1 MFDRLI
7 GRLKMVGP
15 VMLVLVVTAVLVGH
29 WQSTPGDLPAPPGG
43 AGAGDSRR
51 SGHRTPDAVASGTA
65 DPIASLPAGKASRE
79 LGPSPHSYVHITT
92 DSRLDVLME
101 AAALSS
107 DPDLKAG
114 ARWAALICVS
124 MQDDSALPT
133 QAEMRA
139 VLTEDI
145 DYAQLEREVA
155 NARQQL
161 AAFCSTGHVDV
172 ASLKG
177 SRTGS
182 GLEAGYRYQPFKR
195 AQEQGVSAR
204 PWDFVFLSNPTQYPY
219 GVQRVLE
226 HRLKFLVPPEVA
238 ESDVAL
244 RWVGRTLLEHLT
256 GVPMA
261 SQIETARLCWRNWI
275 CPARQ
280 QPSPDQMAW
289 LNQIERDLEQRI
301 RQQRWAELGLH

>member
-1 MFDRLI
+1 MFDRLT
-7 GRLKMVGP
+7 GKLKTWGP
-15 VMLVLVVTAVLVGH
+15 ALLVLLLVAALVSH
-29 WQSTPGDLPAPPGG
+29 WQGTPGDLPVPAGGTGGRDSPLGRHGAP
-43 AGAGDSRR
+43 ATA
-51 SGHRTPDAVASGTA
+51 ASGTSA
-65 DPIASLPAGKASRE
+65 PTASLPTGTASRE
-79 LGPSPHSYVHITT
+79 LGPSPQSYVHITT
-92 DSRLDVLME
+92 DSRLDALME
-101 AAALSS
+101 AASRS
-107 DPDLKAG
+107 GDPDLKAG

-124 MQDDSALPT
+124 MQGDSALPT

-161 AAFCSTGHVDV
+161 ATFCSTGHVDA
-172 ASLKG
+172 ASLKS
-177 SRTGS
+177 SRAGS

-195 AQEQGVSAR
+195 AQDQGISAR
-204 PWDFVFLSNPTQYPY
+204 PWDVVFLSNPAQYPY

-238 ESDVAL
+238 DSDVAL
-244 RWVGRTLLEHLT
+244 RWVGRTLVEHLT
-256 GVPMA
+256 GVPLT

-280 QPSPDQMAW
+280 QPSPEQMAW
-289 LNQIERDLEQRI
+289 LSQIEQDLEQRI
-301 RQQRWAELGLH
+301 RQQRWAELGLR